1 MIIKIILLVGS
12 IEKKS
17 FKIIKKGIVKDA
29 LFLYLESMNSEKNK
43 KNKKRPYR
51 MTNVSF
57 PPAKY
62 GLYIAIII
70 IIACSFFLFIN

>member
-1 MIIKIILLVGS
+1 MS
-12 IEKKS
+12 
-17 FKIIKKGIVKDA
+17 A

-43 KNKKRPYR
+43 NNKRRPYR

-62 GLYIAIII
+62 GVFIAIII
-70 IIACSFFLFIN
+70 IIICSFFLFIN